1 MKVETIRISE
11 DDIRI
16 EKLKNHIL
24 GMGNHIHLDNFT
36 FIRLN
41 RKNLIASVYSDALN
55 SSTVVYEVTED
66 PRDIIRFIQE
76 IY

>member
-1 MKVETIRISE
+1 METIRISE

-55 SSTVVYEVTED
+55 SSTVIYEVCEH
-66 PRDIIRFIQE
+66 PNAIIKYIEE